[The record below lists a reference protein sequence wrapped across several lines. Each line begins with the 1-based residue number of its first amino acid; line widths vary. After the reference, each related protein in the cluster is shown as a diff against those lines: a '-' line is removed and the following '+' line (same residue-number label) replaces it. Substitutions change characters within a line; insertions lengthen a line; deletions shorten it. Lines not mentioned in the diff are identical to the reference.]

1 MIEAIVLN
9 YLNSRLPIDVFAE
22 IPPNPREKYVVIDKI
37 GSVESDHLPSS
48 ILAVRSY
55 AESKY
60 EASLLNEEVKTVV
73 KQMIELDEIA
83 GIELNSDYNFTDT
96 STKEYRYQ
104 AVFEI
109 RHY

>member
-9 YLNSRLPIDVFAE
+9 YLNAHLSVDVFAE
-22 IPPNPREKYVVIDKI
+22 KPTNPPKKYVVIDKI
-37 GSVESDHLPSS
+37 GSGESDHLPSS
-48 ILAVRSY
+48 ILAFQSY

>member
-1 MIEAIVLN
+1 MIEIIVLN
-9 YLNSRLPIDVFAE
+9 YLNTHLSVDVFAE
-22 IPPNPREKYVVIDKI
+22 KPTNPPKKYVVIDKI
-37 GSVESDHLPSS
+37 GSGESDHLPSS
-48 ILAVRSY
+48 VFAFQSY

-60 EASLLNEEVKTVV
+60 ETSLLNEEVKTIV

-83 GIELNSDYNFTDT
+83 GIELNSDYNFTDM